1 MNCSNCG
8 AENVGGGSFCG
19 VCGAALT
26 PVKVNLVDEGRSD
39 LENSTNADVGGILAC
54 FGGMIGLH
62 EYYRGRRGIAWLRF
76 FLNFTG
82 IGALI
87 NVIWLLID
95 FVKIGRGTWEP
106 SWGPAPW
113 VLFPLKILRLFLIL
127 IVVGVVAAVL
137 IPKFFGNISMS
148 KASEI
153 PVTFQT
159 FAVAQK
165 SYASSMG
172 RVGTA
177 SEIGFKIPKSSNFS
191 YYEFGGNGE
200 PVGLVAQSTTSLGD
214 CPKGSKWI
222 ISAEKRRYGKVNL
235 LCEINSSEKAACE
248 AQTPGFKSACY

>member
-1 MNCSNCG
+1 MKCSNCG
-8 AENVGGGSFCG
+8 AENIEGTEFCG
-19 VCGAALT
+19 NCGAALA
-26 PVKVNLVDEGRSD
+26 PVNVSLVDENQSN
-39 LENSTNADVGGILAC
+39 LENPTNPDVGGVLAC
-54 FGGMIGLH
+54 LGGMIGLH
-62 EYYRGRRGIAWLRF
+62 EYYRGHKGIAWLRF

-82 IGALI
+82 IGTLI
-87 NVIWLLID
+87 NMIWLLID

-127 IVVGVVAAVL
+127 VVVGFVAVMAL
-137 IPKFFGNISMS
+137 PKFFGNISIS

-153 PVTFQT
+153 PVTFQA

-165 SYASSMG
+165 SYVSSMG

-177 SEIGFKIPKSSNFS
+177 SEIGFDIPKSSNFS

-214 CPKGSKWI
+214 CPKDSKWI
-222 ISAEKRRYGKVNL
+222 ISAEKRRFGKINL
-235 LCEINSSEKAACE
+235 LCEISSSEKAACE
-248 AQTPGFKSACY
+248 ALTPGFKSACY